1 MIIEDDHGLL
11 VSFRQPAI
19 EQAVCGGPEPEGSDG
34 LAPYGVAS
42 PTNRYANKRRSFSTK
57 PASHDAMRRPG
68 GFCGVAAPDPIPNS
82 AVKRPSAHDTSSQD
96 AGKSV
101 AARSA
106 HRISS
111 RHSTPPTPRSAS
123 RQRGV
128 GAFAHRLRSNPP
140 DAIHLSKRDRL
151 LKTRSN
157 PRTRR
162 KNPRSTQPATRPKT
176 PDTNAPPHPDPAA
189 PDPHPDPRRTP
200 SQASQDDTPPQPTT
214 HTDAPTQSTP
224 SVQPG
229 STHSSTR
236 DTKPNHLSRC
246 PQSSGRGDMG
256 GTCSPSD

>member
-1 MIIEDDHGLL
+1 MDLVGLL
-11 VSFRQPAI
+11 TPTTHGVV
-19 EQAVCGGPEPEGSDG
+19 VCGGPEPEGSDG
-34 LAPYGVAS
+34 LAPYGAAS

-128 GAFAHRLRSNPP
+128 RAFAHRLRSNPP
-140 DAIHLSKRDRL
+140 NAIHLSKRDRTPERVE
-151 LKTRSN
+151 KTPARHN
-157 PRTRR
+157 RQHVQRPQTQTRRHTGIPPRQTRTPTRR
-162 KNPRSTQPATRPKT
+162 K
-176 PDTNAPPHPDPAA
+176 
-189 PDPHPDPRRTP
+189 PRRKRP
-200 SQASQDDTPPQPTT
+200 RMIPRHNRQPT
-214 HTDAPTQSTP
+214 PTPQLDRRRP
-224 SVQPG
+224 YNLVQP
-229 STHSSTR
+229 TLRHAIR
-236 DTKPNHLSRC
+236 DPT
-246 PQSSGRGDMG
+246 
-256 GTCSPSD
+256 T